1 MKEDFKRLSEEVWQE
16 HRGKFLGTM
25 LGIVL
30 GIVVLLFGFWKTIFI
45 LFCGLI
51 GLFVGMKIDSSEDFW
66 QKLQSFLP
74 PIFRR

>member
-1 MKEDFKRLSEEVWQE
+1 MKEDFKQLVEEVWQE
-16 HRGKFLGTM
+16 HRGKFVGTT

-30 GIVVLLFGFWKTIFI
+30 GIAVLLFGFWKTIFI

-51 GLFVGMKIDSSEDFW
+51 GLFVGMKVDSGEDFW
-66 QKLQSFLP
+66 QNLQRFLP